1 MDVAEFAARLAD
13 ADDAERAALLER
25 YAALV
30 DSDLARALKRLY
42 DDTESSDPTRAAGAA
57 IAPQQLVLQRDFIR
71 VGSGTP
77 SGASD
82 ATDRPDDWR
91 LANTPTPPAPSAQ

>member
-57 IAPQQLVLQRDFIR
+57 IAPQQLEAGRWAVRF
-71 VGSGTP
+71 TP
-77 SGASD
+77 
-82 ATDRPDDWR
+82 DRYTAGGVVHYPCR
-91 LANTPTPPAPSAQ
+91 SADC

>member
-30 DSDLARALKRLY
+30 DSDLAR
-42 DDTESSDPTRAAGAA
+42 SSGCTTTPRAA
-57 IAPQQLVLQRDFIR
+57 IR
-71 VGSGTP
+71 RG
-77 SGASD
+77 
-82 ATDRPDDWR
+82 R
-91 LANTPTPPAPSAQ
+91 LAPLSHLSN